1 MDSAQVQGVLE
12 ALFGTI
18 SILQASKFS
27 QVAAAV
33 LAIYDHALTLD
44 EEIRLVWNKP
54 FSLVSLL
61 YYINRYVGDIL
72 VILDAI
78 LYVNTFF
85 SVDLC
90 RDFLQISIWG
100 PFITVWAT
108 QLIMQLRLYAMF
120 GKSKKL
126 LAFILPLLIAEIG
139 GIVAVLILYVRTMA
153 YTNSPLPPEIS
164 LLLPTLNLRMCAAT
178 SDERLLTAVYV
189 PLFGYEAVMFMLA
202 LVALVRKYGAG
213 RRQGFERGAR
223 LNATV
228 NLLMQSSIAYFFVY
242 FVACAVAVGMYLGLP
257 FTYAEVLNSF
267 LTVASII
274 LGSRLVLS
282 FRAYNYRP
290 QTLDSFP
297 ASDLPPP
304 SATYGSRRPPS
315 HNQWASSPAGVARKG
330 SDPYASTFSP
340 ATSKSTMPYWNSW
353 DAGEHGNGSYLELDD
368 VVSPVSENSQLGV
381 AV

>member
-1 MDSAQVQGVLE
+1 MESQVQAALE
-12 ALFGTI
+12 ALFNTI

-44 EEIRLVWNKP
+44 EEINLVWNKP

-61 YYINRYVGDIL
+61 YFVNRYVGNIL
-72 VILDAI
+72 VILDPI
-78 LYVNTFF
+78 LYINTFF

-126 LAFILPLLIAEIG
+126 LAFIFPLLLAEIC
-139 GIVAVLILYVRTMA
+139 GIVAVLILYVRTME
-153 YTNSPLPPEIS
+153 YTNSPLPS
-164 LLLPTLNLRMCAAT
+164 DLPIPGLNLRMCAAT

-189 PLFGYEAVMFMLA
+189 PLFGYETVMFLLA
-202 LVALVRKYGAG
+202 LGALVRKYGAG
-213 RRQGFERGAR
+213 RRQGVERGAR

-267 LTVASII
+267 LTVGSII

-290 QTLDSFP
+290 QTVDSLP
-297 ASDLPPP
+297 ASDFLP
-304 SATYGSRRPPS
+304 SAAHGSGHLPS
-315 HNQWASSPAGVARKG
+315 QNRWTSSSAGVARKG
-330 SDPYASTFSP
+330 SDPYRVSSSLQS
-340 ATSKSTMPYWNSW
+340 SKGVMPYWNSW
-353 DAGEHGNGSYLELDD
+353 DVNESANGPYLELDE
-368 VVSPVSENSQLGV
+368 VVSPVLEDREVGL